1 MQSIQSAPFSG
12 PRLTS
17 TWRVDDVLRWY
28 PITVS
33 VFSAFGVDA
42 LGRGGHT
49 LRAVALEAHVTPADL
64 VKALDARIDLAAEA
78 LRHARA
84 HRRG

>member
-28 PITVS
+28 PVTGS
-33 VFSAFGVDA
+33 VFSAFGVDV
-42 LGRGGHT
+42 LSRGSQT
-49 LRAVALEAHVTPADL
+49 LRAIALEAHVSPGNL
-64 VKALDARIDLAAEA
+64 IEALDARVALAADA
-78 LRHARA
+78 LRYAKA
-84 HRRG
+84 HRVG